1 MPIINNKLNPI
12 DSELS
17 STSEHPVQNKVVKS
31 ALDTKQ
37 DTLPTVVNDRYLHTN
52 GSTGALE
59 WSKIAEIDSD
69 VLVEIE
75 TTASDDYAN
84 RTNYATAISLQQWI
98 ANCESGIYTTTG
110 TIARISNLISGKTFR
125 LILIGVDADTL
136 AYNNTTQAKTTWQFL
151 DCPQTNVR
159 LGLPFNLLD
168 WGSSIGRDKLM
179 EYLNGINASSMDLYP
194 SNMDGLISAQGLL
207 ESCHTIFESLPTLL
221 KEHIKTVRR
230 YYVRKRNRMLVGA
243 NGGTETNY
251 NVICQLACN
260 VFHLAGTDLGTS
272 GQSGEGSGS
281 QYTYFNASARR
292 KRFYNGIATAWWTAS
307 PYNGNSSN
315 WFYIYLNGDGSYYY
329 DLTSYQYAVAPA
341 FCI

>member
-17 STSEHPVQNKVVKS
+17 STSEHPVQNKVVKT
-31 ALDTKQ
+31 ALDNKQ

-84 RTNYATAISLQQWI
+84 RTNYATAISLAEWI
-98 ANCESGIYTTTG
+98 SNCEAGNVYTEG
-110 TIARISNLISGKTFR
+110 TIARISNLIGRTTFR
-125 LILIGVDADTL
+125 LLLIGTNHEVL
-136 AYNNTTQAKTTWQFL
+136 AYNDTTQAKTTWQFL
-151 DCPQTNVR
+151 DIPQHNVR

-168 WGSSIGRDKLM
+168 WVSGSGRQYLM
-179 EYLNGINASSMDLYP
+179 EYLNGINASTMTLYP
-194 SNMDGLISAQGLL
+194 SNMDGLISAQGML
-207 ESCHTIFESLPTLL
+207 ESCHTIFESLPDTL
-221 KEHIKTVRR
+221 KRHIKTVRR
-230 YYVRKRNRMLVGA
+230 YYYRKRNYMSVGA
-243 NGGTETNY
+243 NGGTETNSG
-251 NVICQLACN
+251 VMCQLACN

-281 QYTYFNASARR
+281 QYTYFNANAR
-292 KRFYNGIATAWWTAS
+292 KIRFYNGTATSWWNAS
-307 PYNGNSSN
+307 PN
-315 WFYIYLNGDGSYYY
+315 
-329 DLTSYQYAVAPA
+329 TSYSSSWCVISNGGGYHNSYTDDAQGVAPA